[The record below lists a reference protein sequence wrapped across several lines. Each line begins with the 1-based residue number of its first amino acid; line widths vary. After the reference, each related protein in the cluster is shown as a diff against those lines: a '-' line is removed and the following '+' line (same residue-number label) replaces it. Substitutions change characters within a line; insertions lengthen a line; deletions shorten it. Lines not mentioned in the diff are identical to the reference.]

1 MPHIAIVGA
10 GVAGLHLGLHLLQQG
25 KEVTIFTNRTAQDVF
40 DGRIMNSV
48 SHMHVTQAIE
58 NQLGIGDW
66 PDVDGYYYRHYH
78 YNGWGEDREFYGD
91 FTMPSRVID
100 YRIYLPRLMREF
112 EKRGGELI
120 IRELDR
126 PGIEAL
132 TEQYDLVVVSTG
144 KGEIGAMFPK
154 REDKSPYGKPQRH
167 LTLSLWHGVREL
179 DPAGVAIN
187 IVPGVGELLV
197 IPIWSHAGRVSALL
211 FESVPGGPQDVLNSK
226 KQHEDPEGFRERIL
240 NVLETH
246 YPPVFDRV
254 DHDKFELTSDKDV
267 LQGAFAPSLREDYI
281 QLPNGKFLLALGDV
295 HLTLDPVTAQG
306 GNAAANS
313 AKDTAAVFAEDD
325 VYDEHFLRKVAR
337 RRAERVEGAND
348 WVNMMIATPGHER
361 IGQFFTAMAHDKAL
375 TDEFTENFNYPTRQL
390 DLLSSQERVN
400 ARTSEILQAASQPA

>member
-1 MPHIAIVGA
+1 
-10 GVAGLHLGLHLLQQG
+10 
-25 KEVTIFTNRTAQDVF
+25 
-40 DGRIMNSV
+40 
-48 SHMHVTQAIE
+48 
-58 NQLGIGDW
+58 
-66 PDVDGYYYRHYH
+66 
-78 YNGWGEDREFYGD
+78 
-91 FTMPSRVID
+91 
-100 YRIYLPRLMREF
+100 MREF
-112 EKRGGELI
+112 EQRGGELI

-154 REDKSPYGKPQRH
+154 REDKSPYSKPQRH

-179 DPAGVAIN
+179 DPAGVAVN
-187 IVPGVGELLV
+187 VVPGVGELLV
-197 IPIWSHAGRVSALL
+197 IPIWSHAGRVTALL

-226 KQHEDPEGFRERIL
+226 KQHEDPEGFRQRIL
-240 NVLETH
+240 DVLETH

-254 DHDKFELTSDKDV
+254 DHDKFALTSDKDV

-295 HLTLDPVTAQG
+295 HLTVDPVTAQG

-337 RRAERVEGAND
+337 RRAERVEAAND

-361 IGQFFTAMAHDKAL
+361 IGQFFTAMVYDKAL
-375 TDEFTENFNYPTRQL
+375 ADEFTENFNYPTRQL
-390 DLLSSQERVN
+390 DLLSSQERVD
-400 ARTSEILQAASQPA
+400 ARTAAILQAASQPA